1 MKMERIDKMDNTEQ
15 NENLQV
21 KAYRI
26 AYDRAITY
34 ADDAYS
40 FENKERWVAQAV
52 KYALLIEKVCDDMP
66 KADKRH
72 LFKRGGEM
80 WWVKFRV
87 PGTDKTI
94 RKSLKTKDLKEA
106 QARRDKI
113 LEQRERLSENQSYGD
128 YTLFCTNGMVREN
141 KNGLV

>member
-1 MKMERIDKMDNTEQ
+1 MDNTEQ

-26 AYDRAITY
+26 AYDQAITY
-34 ADDAYS
+34 ADDSYT

-66 KADKRH
+66 KADKRY
-72 LFKRGGEM
+72 LFKRGGET
-80 WWVKFRV
+80 WWVKLRV
-87 PGTDKTI
+87 SGTDKTI

-113 LEQRERLSENQSYGD
+113 LQQRERLAENQSY
-128 YTLFCTNGMVREN
+128 MEN

>member
-1 MKMERIDKMDNTEQ
+1 MMLMKMERIDKMDNTEQ

-52 KYALLIEKVCDDMP
+52 KYALLIEEVCDDMP
-66 KADKRH
+66 KADKRP
-72 LFKRGGEM
+72 LFKRGGET
-80 WWVKFRV
+80 WWVKLRV

-113 LEQRERLSENQSYGD
+113 LKQHKQYAENQSYKG
-128 YTLFCTNGMVREN
+128 NE
-141 KNGLV
+141 NGLV

>member
-1 MKMERIDKMDNTEQ
+1 MANTEQ

-52 KYALLIEKVCDDMP
+52 KYALLIEEVCGDMP

-72 LFKRGGEM
+72 LFKRGGET
-80 WWVKFRV
+80 WWVKLRV

-113 LEQRERLSENQSYGD
+113 LQQHKQYAENQSYKG
-128 YTLFCTNGMVREN
+128 NR
-141 KNGLV
+141 NGLV

>member
-1 MKMERIDKMDNTEQ
+1 MANTEQ

-34 ADDAYS
+34 ADDAYT

-66 KADKRH
+66 KADKRY
-72 LFKRGGEM
+72 LFKRGGET
-80 WWVKFRV
+80 WWVKLRV
-87 PGTDKTI
+87 SGTDKTI

-113 LEQRERLSENQSYGD
+113 LQQRERLAENQSY
-128 YTLFCTNGMVREN
+128 MEN

>member
-1 MKMERIDKMDNTEQ
+1 VIQVDAPPHPPPPLKELNKMANTEQ

-40 FENKERWVAQAV
+40 FANKERWVAQAV

-66 KADKRH
+66 KADKRY
-72 LFKRGGEM
+72 LFKRGGET

-113 LEQRERLSENQSYGD
+113 LQQHKQYAENQSYKG
-128 YTLFCTNGMVREN
+128 NE
-141 KNGLV
+141 NGLV

>member
-1 MKMERIDKMDNTEQ
+1 MMLMKMERIDKMDNTEQ

-52 KYALLIEKVCDDMP
+52 KYALLIEEVCGDMP

-72 LFKRGGEM
+72 LFKRGGET
-80 WWVKFRV
+80 WWVKLRV

-113 LEQRERLSENQSYGD
+113 LEQRERLAENQSYKG
-128 YTLFCTNGMVREN
+128 NR
-141 KNGLV
+141 NGLV

>member
-1 MKMERIDKMDNTEQ
+1 MANTEQ

-40 FENKERWVAQAV
+40 FANKERWVAQAV

-66 KADKRH
+66 KADKRY
-72 LFKRGGEM
+72 LFKRGGET
-80 WWVKFRV
+80 WWVKLRV
-87 PGTDKTI
+87 SGTDKTI

-113 LEQRERLSENQSYGD
+113 LQQHKQYAENQSYKG
-128 YTLFCTNGMVREN
+128 NE
-141 KNGLV
+141 NGLV

>member
-1 MKMERIDKMDNTEQ
+1 MANTEQ

-66 KADKRH
+66 KADKRY
-72 LFKRGGEM
+72 LFKRGGET
-80 WWVKFRV
+80 WWVKLRV
-87 PGTDKTI
+87 SGTDKTI

-113 LEQRERLSENQSYGD
+113 LQQHKQYAENQSY
-128 YTLFCTNGMVREN
+128 REN

>member
-1 MKMERIDKMDNTEQ
+1 MDNTEQ

-26 AYDRAITY
+26 AYDQAITY
-34 ADDAYS
+34 ADDAYT
-40 FENKERWVAQAV
+40 FESKERWVAQAV

-66 KADKRH
+66 KADKRY
-72 LFKRGGEM
+72 LFKRGGET
-80 WWVKFRV
+80 WWVKLRV
-87 PGTDKTI
+87 SGTDKTI

-113 LEQRERLSENQSYGD
+113 LQQRERLAENQSY
-128 YTLFCTNGMVREN
+128 REN

>member
-1 MKMERIDKMDNTEQ
+1 MANTEQ

-26 AYDRAITY
+26 AYDQAITY
-34 ADDAYS
+34 ADDAYT
-40 FENKERWVAQAV
+40 FESKERWVAQAV

-66 KADKRH
+66 KADKRY
-72 LFKRGGEM
+72 LFKRGGET
-80 WWVKFRV
+80 WWVKLRV
-87 PGTDKTI
+87 SGTDKTI

-113 LEQRERLSENQSYGD
+113 LQQRERLAENQSY
-128 YTLFCTNGMVREN
+128 REN